1 MSQTRGTAFLN
12 LINFPSVIE
21 KVILGNVENQSVFM
35 LILLVNLIRFNQY
48 FDVFFWGGVIVYFQ
62 NT

>member
-1 MSQTRGTAFLN
+1 MSQARGTAFLN

-35 LILLVNLIRFNQY
+35 LILPVNLIRFNQY
-48 FDVFFWGGVIVYFQ
+48 FDGFFFGGGGGV
-62 NT
+62 